1 MTRRQGWVKGRGRGA
16 TAYKSNSFNNCQRD
30 GAHYHEYFARL
41 CQFPAGSISQ
51 EGGSNKGVFCGQGT
65 SYSSHR
71 QNISILIQLLL
82 DFEQILFKSTYRLI
96 RRTSRLKMYLVFCF

>member
-1 MTRRQGWVKGRGRGA
+1 MTGRQGWVKGRGRGA

-41 CQFPAGSISQ
+41 CQFPAGGISQ
-51 EGGSNKGVFCGQGT
+51 EGGSSKGVLCGQGT
-65 SYSSHR
+65 SSSSHR

-82 DFEQILFKSTYRLI
+82 DFEQILFKSTFNLFRK
-96 RRTSRLKMYLVFCF
+96 TSRLKMYLVSCF